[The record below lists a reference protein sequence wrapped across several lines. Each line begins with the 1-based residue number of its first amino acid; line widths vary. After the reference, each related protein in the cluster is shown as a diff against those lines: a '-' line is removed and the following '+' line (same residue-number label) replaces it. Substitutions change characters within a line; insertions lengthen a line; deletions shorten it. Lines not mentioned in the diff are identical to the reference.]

1 MKESVQNLK
10 ELKELLVVVDMVNG
24 FVKKGSLA
32 DPYIE
37 HIIPEQI
44 RLIEEFLKAKQGVL
58 FIKDAHTKDSKEFDS
73 FPPHCIK
80 GTEEAELVDE
90 LKPYEQVA
98 MSIEKN
104 STSAIFATGF
114 MELIRGMENLKRVVT
129 VGCEADICVPN
140 LAIPLQNYFNE
151 VNRDTQVIVPLN
163 AIETFDGPGHDRKE
177 YFEIGTKMMAGSG
190 VQLVKKYMPEKES
203 DNHE

>member
-1 MKESVQNLK
+1 MKETVQNYQ
-10 ELKELLVVVDMVNG
+10 ELKKILVVVDMVNG
-24 FVKKGSLA
+24 FVKNGSLA
-32 DPYIE
+32 DPYIA
-37 HIIPEQI
+37 HIIAEQI
-44 RLIEEFLKAKQGVL
+44 RLIKRFLEQKQGVL
-58 FIKDAHTKDSKEFDS
+58 FIKDAHTKDSNEFAS

-114 MELIRGMENLKRVVT
+114 MELIRRMENLKRVVT

-151 VNRDTQVIVPLN
+151 VNQSTQVIVPLN

-177 YFEIGTKMMAGSG
+177 YFEIGTKMMTGSG

>member
-32 DPYIE
+32 DSYIE

-140 LAIPLQNYFNE
+140 LAIPLQNYFNV
-151 VNRDTQVIVPLN
+151 VNAVV
-163 AIETFDGPGHDRKE
+163 F
-177 YFEIGTKMMAGSG
+177 
-190 VQLVKKYMPEKES
+190 
-203 DNHE
+203 